1 MAAERAHESLPPR
14 QLAAGKAVVQVDD
27 LTDDTSPKRCNI
39 LTRVLDWCIGH
50 CHRRRMPE
58 HPAGRTKNRKF

>member
-1 MAAERAHESLPPR
+1 M
-14 QLAAGKAVVQVDD
+14 VQVDD
-27 LTDDTSPKRCNI
+27 LTDDTSPERCNV
-39 LTRVLDWCIGH
+39 LTRVFDWCIRD